1 MKKIIPYV
9 ISALLGLN
17 LIGCSP
23 PEPCKKYHKID
34 IIGDQIE
41 EILKWDEREIVNRKG
56 FMNFY
61 RNYEL
66 LIDGKKT
73 GIKTTHPIP
82 AVDCYMPDIE
92 VFDYNEDGLKDLK
105 ITHRYSQENN
115 KKEGPKRI

>member
-66 LIDGKKT
+66 LIDGKKQELRLL
-73 GIKTTHPIP
+73 IP
-82 AVDCYMPDIE
+82 FLLLIVICQI
-92 VFDYNEDGLKDLK
+92 LKYLIIMKMD
-105 ITHRYSQENN
+105 
-115 KKEGPKRI
+115 